1 MLHFSDTEKKDL
13 LKAWVVI
20 SLAVSILETKRLSA
34 VFGLGGKG
42 SVALLIQAFVI
53 YSFTIGV
60 AFLAHEILGHK
71 LVAQRRYH
79 LLAEFWADEMFLML
93 AIITSFFGF
102 VFAAPGAV
110 VVSGVTRIET
120 YGKIAAAGP
129 LVNIILAAVFILLLK
144 LLPSA
149 GFISDLLVLSYRYNS
164 WFALYNLIPISVL
177 DGAKVFAWSRTAW
190 GALFGASLLLYFGI
204 V

>member
-1 MLHFSDTEKKDL
+1 MLQFSDTEKKDL
-13 LKAWVVI
+13 LKAWVAI
-20 SLAVSILETKRLSA
+20 SLAVSILETKKLSA
-34 VFGLGGKG
+34 IFGLGGKG

-53 YSFTIGV
+53 YGFTIGV
-60 AFLAHEILGHK
+60 AFLAHEVLGHK
-71 LVAQRRYH
+71 LVAQRRYN

-93 AIITSFFGF
+93 AIVTSFFGF

-129 LVNIILAAVFILLLK
+129 AVNIILAFFFILLLK
-144 LLPSA
+144 LLPNA
-149 GFISDLLVLSYRYNS
+149 GIISDVLGLSYRYNS

-177 DGAKVFAWSRTAW
+177 DGAKVFSWSRTVW
-190 GALFGASLLLYFGI
+190 GVLFTISLFLYFGLF
-204 V
+204 